1 MPVRS
6 LIRFKSCNGEG
17 TIMAGAGPLEQPAA
31 SAEGSPVCSETVQSL
46 GGARKRSGIFA
57 ADLTLAEVKEL
68 YAVQTFK
75 FRDHSY
81 DTRYR

>member
-1 MPVRS
+1 M
-6 LIRFKSCNGEG
+6 
-17 TIMAGAGPLEQPAA
+17 
-31 SAEGSPVCSETVQSL
+31 QSL

-81 DTRYR
+81 DTRYRWGRQLLIIL